1 MKTDQENTP
10 TEINRSKFE
19 NFMLQG
25 WRDETE
31 SNKLKKSSWK
41 IFHFRK
47 ENWKSRAHARRYLK

>member
-1 MKTDQENTP
+1 VKTDQENTP

-19 NFMLQG
+19 NFVLQG

-31 SNKLKKSSWK
+31 SNKSKKSSWK